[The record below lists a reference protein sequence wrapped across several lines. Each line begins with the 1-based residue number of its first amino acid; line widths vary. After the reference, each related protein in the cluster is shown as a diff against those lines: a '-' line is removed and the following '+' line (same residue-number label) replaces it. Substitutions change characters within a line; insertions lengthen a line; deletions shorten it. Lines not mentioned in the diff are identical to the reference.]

1 MTTTEAA
8 LPDAATAAVV
18 DRMYDALARGD
29 VAAARACVTDDVVVW
44 HSFDQVAV
52 GLDDLVTA
60 WEQLVGGFP
69 ERSFVDV
76 RRSPV
81 PGGWVQRHTM
91 VCTTASGD
99 RVAWP
104 LCLFVTLRG
113 GLVCRIDEYIDRA
126 GRYTPADGD
135 TTTPG
140 LPPARPDTVL

>member
-1 MTTTEAA
+1 MTDTVSPA
-8 LPDAATAAVV
+8 LPAPETAAVV

-44 HSFDQVAV
+44 HSFDQVPV
-52 GLDDLVTA
+52 GHAELLTA
-60 WEQLVGGFP
+60 WEQLIGGFA

-104 LCLFVTLRG
+104 LCMFFTLRD
-113 GLVCRIDEYIDRA
+113 GLVCRMDEYIDRA
-126 GRYTPADGD
+126 GRYTPDAHA

-140 LPPARPDTVL
+140 LPPASAGVL

>member
-1 MTTTEAA
+1 MTTTDTA
-8 LPDAATAAVV
+8 LPDAGTAAVV
-18 DRMYDALARGD
+18 DRLYDALARGD
-29 VAAARACVTDDVVVW
+29 VAAAEACVTDDVAVW

-52 GLDDLVTA
+52 GHAELLVA
-60 WEQLVGGFP
+60 WQQLVDGFA

-91 VCTTASGD
+91 ICTTAAGD

-104 LCLFVTLRG
+104 LCMFFTLRD

-126 GRYTPADGD
+126 GRYSPADGD